1 MWKKLYSW
9 RYYSVGKDH
18 YYECINKLFMD
29 NLRNLYQVNAIVAAF
44 AGCFTALSMFMDKDI
59 IKAGVCLGSAL
70 IALLMAFFTYYKLQ
84 TYATKRFIYV
94 LTTIYYVNAMALSI
108 CLGVWSHD
116 KQATIFLCFLI
127 CALLIFINPPQFNLC
142 LTISAMA
149 GFIVSAIIIKK
160 FDIWILDIINTSV
173 AGAIS
178 LYFSWHLGKL
188 RLGLELST
196 TMLENE
202 RDGYYDQSTIDELT
216 KLKNRRDFQQTFK
229 RYLSN
234 YRTSDNFL
242 CVAIIDI
249 DFFKFYNDH
258 YGHPGG
264 DECLRSVGRA
274 LNSMKETHNVY
285 TARVGGEEFALLWF
299 EAEISH
305 VDVVVSHLQG
315 LIKELKIPHE
325 KSKVSPY
332 VSISMG
338 VFVERSGVSTDTQT
352 MYDMA
357 DKALYNAKEGGRN
370 CAIIT
375 GSTIEQY
382 KISPAPF
389 EEPIDQNKEQP
400 KEQPKD
406 QNGEQVKEP
415 NKVQGVGLLQRSMNS
430 KQ

>member
-9 RYYSVGKDH
+9 RYYSVGKEH

-29 NLRNLYQVNAIVAAF
+29 NLRNLYQANAIVAAF
-44 AGCFTALSMFMDKDI
+44 AGCFTLLSLFEDKDI
-59 IKAGVCLGSAL
+59 VKAGICLGA
-70 IALLMAFFTYYKLQ
+70 ALLALLLAFITYYKLQ
-84 TYATKRFIYV
+84 TYATKRFIYI
-94 LTTIYYVNAMALSI
+94 LTAIYYANVMALGI
-108 CLGVWSHD
+108 YLGVWSSPD
-116 KQATIFLCFLI
+116 KLATIFLCFLI
-127 CALLIFINPPQFNLC
+127 FAPLLFINPPQFNLC
-142 LTISAMA
+142 LTIGAMA
-149 GFIVSAIIIKK
+149 GFMVSTILTKS
-160 FDIWILDIINTSV
+160 FDNWLLDIINASI

-178 LYFSWHLGKL
+178 LFFTWHIGKL

-234 YRTSDNFL
+234 YRTSDNYL
-242 CVAIIDI
+242 CIAIIDI

-264 DECLRSVGRA
+264 DECLRSVGRV
-274 LNSMKETHNVY
+274 LGSLKESLDVY
-285 TARVGGEEFALLWF
+285 SARVGGEEFALLWF

-315 LIKELKIPHE
+315 LIKELKIPHA
-325 KSKVSPY
+325 KSKVAPF

-338 VFVERSGVSTDTQT
+338 VFVEKCGAATDTQT

-370 CAIIT
+370 CAVIT
-375 GSTIEQY
+375 GSTIDQY
-382 KISPAPF
+382 KISPTPY
-389 EEPIDQNKEQP
+389 Q
-400 KEQPKD
+400 
-406 QNGEQVKEP
+406 
-415 NKVQGVGLLQRSMNS
+415 
-430 KQ
+430 